1 MDISGVIGGAV
12 LTDGELA
19 ERSISITN
27 GVLDPYTS
35 RPSLAGSVD
44 ASGWIVAPG
53 FVDLQI
59 NGGFGFDLLTNP
71 GDMWKLGGLVPRHGV
86 TSFLP
91 TFISSPSHR
100 TEAAISAF
108 GQRRPDYVGAQP
120 LGLHF
125 EGPMLNPSRSGA
137 HDKANLVGADLS
149 VISHW
154 TLEAGVVL
162 VTLAPELP
170 NAIEITRR
178 LCRRGIVVSAGHSAA
193 TADQAIAGFDAGI
206 SMVTHLFNAMAPF
219 SHREPNIVGA
229 VLASPGVVAGLI
241 VDGIHVDPVAV
252 TAAWQAKGPEGIAL
266 VTDAVGAMGLSDGE
280 HEFGSMQVVSDSTG
294 VRTSNG
300 TLAGSNLSMDTAVRN
315 LRKFTGCDIPSALS
329 CASTTPSKVLG
340 LPTAAGLVEGAP
352 ADIVIL
358 NRSLEVQM
366 TIGGGSLLYAAPSA
380 QARLPGG

>member
-12 LTDGELA
+12 LTDGKLA
-19 ERSISITN
+19 ARSISITN
-27 GVLDPYTS
+27 GVLDPYTT
-35 RPSLAGSVD
+35 RPNLAGSVD

-59 NGGFGFDLLTNP
+59 NGGFGIDLLTSP
-71 GDMWKLGGLVPRHGV
+71 EDMWKLGGLVPQHGV

-100 TEAAISAF
+100 TAAAISAF
-108 GQRRPDYVGAQP
+108 SQRRPDYVGAQP

-125 EGPMLNPSRSGA
+125 EGPMLNPNRAGA
-137 HDKANLVGADLS
+137 HDKAYLVDADLS
-149 VISHW
+149 VIRHW

-170 NAIEITRR
+170 NAIEMTRR

-206 SMVTHLFNAMAPF
+206 AMVTHLFNAMAPF
-219 SHREPNIVGA
+219 THREPNIVGA
-229 VLASPGVVAGLI
+229 VLALPDVVAGLI

-280 HEFGSMQVVSDSTG
+280 YEFGSMQVVSDSTG

-300 TLAGSNLSMDTAVRN
+300 TLAGSNLTMDAAVRN
-315 LRKFTGCDIPSALS
+315 LRRFTGCDIPSALS

-340 LPTAAGLVEGAP
+340 LPTEAGLVEGAP

-358 NRSLEVQM
+358 NRSLEVQV
-366 TIGGGSLLYAAPSA
+366 TIGGGSLLYAAPGA
-380 QARLPGG
+380 QARLP